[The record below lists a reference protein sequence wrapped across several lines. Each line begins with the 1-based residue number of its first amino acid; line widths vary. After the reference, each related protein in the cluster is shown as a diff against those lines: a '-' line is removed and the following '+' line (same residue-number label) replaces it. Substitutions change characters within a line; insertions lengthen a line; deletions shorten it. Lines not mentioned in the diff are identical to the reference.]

1 MLFAEPF
8 TLSQS
13 SPPVRK
19 ATHLRTLCF
28 FRIYFAFREIFV
40 NQHVLLQ
47 FDLHWDSPKLPW
59 RKQRICGPFVLNTT
73 LWIVYIPLERLFV
86 LCHSLIRSTYFIQV
100 YMFIR
105 LIHSAPFLRFTFF
118 FTHIFLIYFSNSWW
132 CRWSAKTRNFIFI
145 FHFSIVIRGEWLWK
159 AANINDKDNS
169 AAVYVVSTL
178 KVHNPLFSVGKLLRN
193 KLMQRFYWSIQSK
206 W

>member
-1 MLFAEPF
+1 MERFLSTSMFFCSSIYIETALNSREECNEFADLLFWIPHYESF
-8 TLSQS
+8 IFLSRDSLS
-13 SPPVRK
+13 S
-19 ATHLRTLCF
+19 ATRLLDLR
-28 FRIYFAFREIFV
+28 I
-40 NQHVLLQ
+40 
-47 FDLHWDSPKLPW
+47 
-59 RKQRICGPFVLNTT
+59 
-73 LWIVYIPLERLFV
+73 LFK
-86 LCHSLIRSTYFIQV
+86 F
-100 YMFIR
+100 MFIR

-145 FHFSIVIRGEWLWK
+145 FHFSIVIRDEWLWK